1 MKLATL
7 DIFIIL
13 GYIVIT
19 FLIGFLLS
27 KKSTENLGGY
37 FLGGNKIKWWMLGL
51 SNSSG
56 MFDVNAVSWRVALLL
71 MYGIQS
77 VWIPWVWPVW
87 NQVFVMIFLST
98 WLRRSGAMTGA
109 EWMRIRFGDGLGGR
123 LSHIIVVV
131 FAVVEVMISIGVFFT
146 GIGGLAAELLPSLA
160 IQVSP
165 TSFVSSATSYAIII
179 CLLTTVY
186 SIKGGIYSIVATEVL
201 QFLIMTI
208 CCVVVIYLGMSMVS
222 QDTVTKFLPQAY

>member
-1 MKLATL
+1 MTL
-7 DIFIIL
+7 LLPDLLIIIFYILISIFI
-13 GYIVIT
+13 
-19 FLIGFLLS
+19 GFWMSRRSAKGL
-27 KKSTENLGGY
+27 KDY
-37 FLGGNKIKWWMLGL
+37 FVGNNNMKWYWLGL

-109 EWMRIRFGDGLGGR
+109 EWMRIRFGDNTGGK

-131 FAVVEVMISIGVFFT
+131 FAVTEVIISIGIFFAGTLFVFLD
-146 GIGGLAAELLPSLA
+146 GSYSHIGAICGL
-160 IQVSP
+160 
-165 TSFVSSATSYAIII
+165 
-179 CLLTTVY
+179 
-186 SIKGGIYSIVATEVL
+186 
-201 QFLIMTI
+201 
-208 CCVVVIYLGMSMVS
+208 IYLLGAISIWLIPLS
-222 QDTVTKFLPQAY
+222 KNDDLAC